1 MDIRIPLLV
10 VLTIAV
16 CAPLLAELTARWR
29 VPLVVFELLLG
40 SLVGP
45 RGLNWATST
54 GFLEYLSAFGLA
66 FLFFLAGIEI
76 DLTDMRAEMPLA
88 VGGWLCA
95 LALAALG
102 ALAMRSMGL
111 TQAWMVVAI
120 ASSTTALGIVVPILR
135 DAEQLGSPLGRHIL
149 AAGAMGEIGPILAM
163 SLALSRRHSAPV
175 QSGFTVAFVV
185 IVIGAAWTMLR
196 ARTPAVVSL
205 MQRTI
210 TLSSQLPVRVGVLL
224 IASLAILA
232 DALGLDLALGA
243 MAAGMLLGLLTP
255 RVDSDRMRLKMDAIG
270 FGFLVPVFFVTS
282 GMKLD
287 LRALF
292 TERIGLLTM
301 AAFLGCVLL
310 ARAPIT
316 ALHVRIL
323 GTNSAAALGLFSA
336 TTLSLVVALTD
347 IGVKKGLMSPAEAAP
362 LVGAGILTVIV
373 FPPLALRLAAR
384 AQRPGETGSASVL
397 PEKRK
402 SPAAPAAG
410 VLGDPVER

>member
-40 SLVGP
+40 ALVGP

-76 DLTDMRAEMPLA
+76 DLTDVRAEMPLA
-88 VGGWLCA
+88 VGGWLSL
-95 LALAALG
+95 LALAAVG

-111 TQAWMVVAI
+111 TQAWIVVAI
-120 ASSTTALGIVVPILR
+120 AASTTALGIIVPILR
-135 DAEQLGSPLGRHIL
+135 DAERLGSPLGRHVV
-149 AAGAMGEIGPILAM
+149 AVGAMGEVGPILAM

-175 QSGFTVAFVV
+175 QSVFTLAFVT
-185 IVIGAAWTMLR
+185 IVIAAAWTMLR
-196 ARTPAVVSL
+196 ARTPAVVGL

-255 RVDSDRMRLKMDAIG
+255 AVDSHRLHLKMDAIG

-287 LRALF
+287 LRASF
-292 TERIGLLTM
+292 TEKTGLLTM
-301 AAFLGCVLL
+301 AAFLVCVLITRVPL
-310 ARAPIT
+310 AV
-316 ALHVRIL
+316 LHLRTL
-323 GTNSAAALGLFSA
+323 GSSGAAALGFFSA
-336 TTLSLVVALTD
+336 TTLSLVVALTN
-347 IGVKKGLMSPAEAAP
+347 IGVK
-362 LVGAGILTVIV
+362 
-373 FPPLALRLAAR
+373 
-384 AQRPGETGSASVL
+384 
-397 PEKRK
+397 
-402 SPAAPAAG
+402 
-410 VLGDPVER
+410 